1 MSESIQQRH
10 SGTTVREM
18 ATRHRKGQK
27 SDPSMAGALKVM
39 VRRILRTR
47 DARTGFR
54 AWVLEQA
61 RLLQESHQGEIER
74 DSFERLI
81 VDQLLCACHNN
92 QFHLSALGE
101 EPTCSS
107 TWGKVVEA
115 TFWAACSNL
124 R

>member
-1 MSESIQQRH
+1 
-10 SGTTVREM
+10 
-18 ATRHRKGQK
+18 
-27 SDPSMAGALKVM
+27 MAGALKVM

-74 DSFERLI
+74 DSFEGLI
-81 VDQLLCACHNN
+81 VDQLLCACHNHPF
-92 QFHLSALGE
+92 QLAALGR

-115 TFWAACSNL
+115 TFWAA
-124 R
+124 RGDMR